1 MRKATSRN
9 VAIWSVTASL
19 FLLAAGAAAA
29 WYVHVLQGRVSWAL
43 ADNVTSIRAALRL
56 QLAIR
61 ELRNALDQYDIAHDR
76 EFLDRA
82 MAQQGAVEQ
91 AAGQVTHF
99 ASTDFEFGIVAKM
112 NDGLKR
118 FFKQLHEV
126 NEPNG
131 KEAATAGVT
140 KADDRIL
147 VNDVLPL
154 RLFKSLH

>member
-1 MRKATSRN
+1 MRSINTTSHTIAN
-9 VAIWSVTASL
+9 
-19 FLLAAGAAAA
+19 F
-29 WYVHVLQGRVSWAL
+29 
-43 ADNVTSIRAALRL
+43 SIARWR
-56 QLAIR
+56 R
-61 ELRNALDQYDIAHDR
+61 
-76 EFLDRA
+76 
-82 MAQQGAVEQ
+82 QGAVEQ

-147 VNDVLPL
+147 VNDVLPYIKKYL
-154 RLFKSLH
+154 DFNEAELADRSRDNEAMASWLVGRPGFVGCRRRGGRRGGRLWVWPAACGGRPIN